1 MQTHQ
6 GKKGNK
12 NSDSPYRDSMQLL
25 MTCTTSIFLISRYI
39 SPSHTCSFLSHK
51 NAVSVTDIHD
61 NYLRQY
67 VTKQIIIKEVNKEG
81 SNCMSPIFGQC

>member
-1 MQTHQ
+1 
-6 GKKGNK
+6 
-12 NSDSPYRDSMQLL
+12 MQLL
-25 MTCTTSIFLISRYI
+25 MAVQHRYSSLVVIFRLLIHAAI
-39 SPSHTCSFLSHK
+39 K